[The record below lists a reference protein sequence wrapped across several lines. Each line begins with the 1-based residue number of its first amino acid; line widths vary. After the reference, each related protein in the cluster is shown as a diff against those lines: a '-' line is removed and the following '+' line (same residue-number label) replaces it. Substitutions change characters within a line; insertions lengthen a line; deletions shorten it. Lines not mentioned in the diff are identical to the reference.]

1 MNNDEFERVTQ
12 HLLKK
17 ANAIMFKRAMTYS
30 KETDRLANF
39 RHAAGLTG
47 RNMQQVLAGFMLK
60 HTVSLYDMIET
71 GGEYPLEQWEEKI
84 IDHINYL
91 ILLRAVLEEGWSGMS
106 DD

>member
-1 MNNDEFERVTQ
+1 MNNDEFERVAQ
-12 HLLKK
+12 NLLKK
-17 ANAIMFKRAMTYS
+17 CYAIMFKRAMTYS
-30 KETDRLANF
+30 TENDRLANF

-71 GGEYPLEQWEEKI
+71 GYEYSLEHWEEKI

-91 ILLRAVLEEGWSGMS
+91 ILLRAILEEGWSGMP

>member
-1 MNNDEFERVTQ
+1 MNNDEFERVAQ
-12 HLLKK
+12 HLLGK
-17 ANAIMFKRAMTYS
+17 AHNIMFKRAMTYS
-30 KETDRLANF
+30 NETDRLANF

-71 GGEYPLEQWEEKI
+71 GYDYPLDQWEEKI

-91 ILLRAVLEEGWSGMS
+91 LLLRAILEEGWSGMS

>member
-1 MNNDEFERVTQ
+1 MNNDDFERVANR
-12 HLLKK
+12 LLEQCHF
-17 ANAIMFKRAMTYS
+17 IMFKRAMTYS